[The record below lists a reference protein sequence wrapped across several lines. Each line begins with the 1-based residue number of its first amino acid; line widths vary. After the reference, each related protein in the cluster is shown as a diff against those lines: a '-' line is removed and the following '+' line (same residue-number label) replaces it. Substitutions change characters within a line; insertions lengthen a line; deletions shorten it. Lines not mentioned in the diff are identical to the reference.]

1 MAVVATT
8 ITNMAKMAAVA
19 VDIITTNM
27 VKKVAVVAD
36 IIITNMVKKVAL
48 AADTSIKRFLQ
59 TGKSLPCSILRDSCE

>member
-8 ITNMAKMAAVA
+8 ITNMVKKVALA

-59 TGKSLPCSILRDSCE
+59 TGKSLSCSTLRDSSE

>member
-27 VKKVAVVAD
+27 VKKVA
-36 IIITNMVKKVAL
+36 L

-59 TGKSLPCSILRDSCE
+59 IGKALSCSTLRDSCE